1 MKFFR
6 WMAVSFSIY
15 SRIPMPRFEWTE
27 EDYGHSL
34 VFFPMIG
41 AVIGVLSVAV
51 YAGSVRI
58 GLPDIAVCTVFTL
71 IPVLVTG
78 GFHLDGYMDTMDARS
93 SYRDREE
100 KLRILSDPHI
110 GSFAVISVI
119 AALLAYI
126 GAAGVIVHPRDMRA
140 VISLGLLYVSA
151 RSVSG
156 LLAMLLPGAK
166 DKGMLRAETA
176 GNRRGI
182 LISQWIWLIASLAGI
197 ACTGYMYAVGV
208 AAALILFAVYYRH
221 MVISQFG
228 GVTGD
233 TAGYLLTMSE
243 VTGCIAIAAVSL
255 IVL

>member
-34 VFFPMIG
+34 VFFPMVG
-41 AVIGVLSVAV
+41 AVIGVVSVSAYV
-51 YAGSVRI
+51 AAGWI
-58 GLPDIAVCTVFTL
+58 GLPDMVVCIVLSL
-71 IPVLVTG
+71 IPILITG

-119 AALLAYI
+119 VALLTYI
-126 GAAGVIVHPRDMRA
+126 GAAGVIVHQHDMGA

-151 RSVSG
+151 SSVSG
-156 LLAMLLPGAK
+156 LMAVLLPGAK
-166 DKGMLRAETA
+166 DNGMLRAETG
-176 GNRRGI
+176 GNRTGI
-182 LISQWIWLIASLAGI
+182 LVSQWIWLIASLAGI
-197 ACTGYMYAVGV
+197 ACTGLPYVVGV
-208 AAALILFAVYYRH
+208 VAELALFVVYYRH
-221 MVISQFG
+221 MALSQFG

-233 TAGYLLTMSE
+233 PAGYLLTMSE

-255 IVL
+255 TGL